1 MMSEWLTS
9 GPSPL
14 MCSLKR
20 LESYMFKSCWR
31 LQMCLCVCVCVYMC
45 MCVCVCVLCIQILT
59 KDSVTARVDAVVYF
73 RIVNPTSSI
82 VKVENAYNST
92 YLLAQTTLRSVL
104 GTKKLG
110 ELLSERETI
119 SAEMQVCRCGREWT
133 SQVLCCD
140 FLW

>member
-1 MMSEWLTS
+1 M
-9 GPSPL
+9 
-14 MCSLKR
+14 
-20 LESYMFKSCWR
+20 
-31 LQMCLCVCVCVYMC
+31 
-45 MCVCVCVLCIQILT
+45 CIQILT

-110 ELLSERETI
+110 ELLSERESI
-119 SAEMQVCRCGREWT
+119 SAEMQVMWCAMGRVGMWWLHHGFVSPANST
-133 SQVLCCD
+133 TLTKLLNHGV
-140 FLW
+140 